1 MDENSKHLL
10 TRFIS
15 FIYVLYENNN
25 ILSIST
31 NVELD
36 KLYVGKTN
44 FYEFKR
50 TRSRLREM
58 GSNKYINKNLKKFF
72 KKN

>member
-1 MDENSKHLL
+1 MDENSKNLL

-15 FIYVLYENNN
+15 FIDVVYENNN

-44 FYEFKR
+44 FHEFKR
-50 TRSRLREM
+50 TKSRLIEM
-58 GSNKYINKNLKKFF
+58 GSNKYINKNLKNFT
-72 KKN
+72 KN